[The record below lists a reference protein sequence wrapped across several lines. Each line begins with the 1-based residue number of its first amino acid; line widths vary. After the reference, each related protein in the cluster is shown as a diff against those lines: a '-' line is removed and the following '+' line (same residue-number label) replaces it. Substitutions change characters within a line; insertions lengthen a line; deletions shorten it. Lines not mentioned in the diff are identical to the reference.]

1 MRNTPLLLSK
11 HTLSLGRYVMM
22 KDRIVELFFL
32 LAAVCVASNIYLL
45 IPIYSE
51 LAEGLSITYDE
62 AVFSSTIFTFC
73 YATGLL
79 CFGPISAAFSK
90 RNVLFFGMIASCC
103 LTLIITFSTSLT
115 SFYLSRGLQGFVL
128 GSFAP
133 VAYAYCFDAFQ
144 VKRRTFII
152 AIINTGFLMAGII
165 GQLISSLTV
174 NMLDWRAVFYFFGLS
189 YLCLSLCAFF
199 VLRNVSIQKKRNS
212 ADTFTTGKLFQAP
225 IILGL
230 SITFITLMSFVS
242 IYEEFAQYYVELEK
256 ELFYSRCIALLGTPL
271 SLFSSFWIKKYSLIN
286 ILLTCIAII
295 ISSFALMI
303 LTKQLIVITILSLF
317 FVSAVA
323 IFIPSL
329 ITFIGESAGDKRAT
343 AISLYSFTLL
353 TGASIGPLVA
363 NLLPFQY
370 VLLLF
375 IVLFGMAFIFLLSY
389 NKLTL
394 NKK

>member
-1 MRNTPLLLSK
+1 
-11 HTLSLGRYVMM
+11 MM
-22 KDRIVELFFL
+22 KDRIVELFFWF
-32 LAAVCVASNIYLL
+32 AAVCVASNIYLL
-45 IPIYSE
+45 IPIYTE

-79 CFGPISAAFSK
+79 CFGPISASFSK
-90 RNVLFFGMIASCC
+90 RNVLFFGMIASFC
-103 LTLIITFSTSLT
+103 LTLMITFSTSLT

-133 VAYAYCFDAFQ
+133 VAYAYCFDAFT
-144 VKRRTFII
+144 VNRRTFII

-174 NMLDWRAVFYFFGLS
+174 NVLDWRAVFYFFGVC
-189 YLCLSLCAFF
+189 YLCLSLGAFYLLPD
-199 VLRNVSIQKKRNS
+199 VLVQKKGKPV
-212 ADTFTTGKLFQAP
+212 DTFTTGRLFQTP
-225 IILGL
+225 LILGL

-242 IYEEFAQYYVELEK
+242 IYEEFAQYYVEQEK
-256 ELFYSRCIALLGTPL
+256 ELFYSRCIALIGTPL

-295 ISSFALMI
+295 ISSFVLMI
-303 LTKQLIVITILSLF
+303 LTKQLIIITILSLF

-329 ITFIGESAGDKRAT
+329 ITFIGELAGDKRAT

-363 NLLPFQY
+363 NLLSFQY

-375 IVLFGMAFIFLLSY
+375 IVLFGIAFIFLLSY
-389 NKLTL
+389 NKLTQ
-394 NKK
+394 NKIRD